1 MKIGFVFPGQG
12 AQVQGMG
19 KDLYDKYEQV
29 KSVYKKIDN
38 AVDLSLE
45 DITFCR
51 SQEELNETKNTQIAI
66 FTMSMGILEILK
78 SEGIK
83 AQAVA
88 GLSLGEYTALTYANV
103 FSLEEG
109 AKLVKRRGE
118 LMQNFVPDGD
128 WAMSAIIGLED
139 EEVED
144 VCNKVREENENAF
157 VRAVNFNC
165 PGQVAIS
172 GERQAVQKAMEIAKN
187 AGAKRVVELKTSG
200 PFHTEKLKEASERLK
215 DELKSIPI
223 NSPKV
228 DVIKNIN
235 GEKYM
240 AEDDIKEILSMHVI
254 NPVKFSKCI
263 ENMLDMGID
272 TFIEVGPRKS
282 VIRFCKKSM

>member
-1 MKIGFVFPGQG
+1 MKIGFIFPGQG

-88 GLSLGEYTALTYANV
+88 GLSLGEYTALTYADV

-144 VCNKVREENENAF
+144 VCNKVCEENENAF

-172 GERQAVQKAMEIAKN
+172 GERQAVQKVMEIAKD

-200 PFHTEKLKEASERLK
+200 PFHTEKLKDASERLK
-215 DELKSIPI
+215 DELKNISI

-240 AEDDIKEILSMHVI
+240 AEDNIKEILSMHVI

-263 ENMLDMGID
+263 ESMLDMGID

>member
-1 MKIGFVFPGQG
+1 MKIGFIFPGQG

-88 GLSLGEYTALTYANV
+88 GLSLGEYTALTYADV

-144 VCNKVREENENAF
+144 VCNKVCEENENAF

-172 GERQAVQKAMEIAKN
+172 GEKQAVQKAMEIAKD

-200 PFHTEKLKEASERLK
+200 PFHTEKLKDASERLK
-215 DELKSIPI
+215 GELKSISI

-240 AEDDIKEILSMHVI
+240 AEDNIKEILSMHVI

-263 ENMLDMGID
+263 ESMLDMGID